1 MAITNI
7 TQKTNLPIHDSKYS
21 ELSVDDKQRLF
32 FSNYYTQVDSV
43 DPALFDLVRG
53 FLVGK
58 NFDESKT
65 KNIANGITTQAEI
78 KIIFGK
84 PFKTGIQN
92 GQPVCVYEYNRYYL
106 IDNDVSKDLI
116 VVFSPMGVVQSH
128 QFMTNEPTP

>member
-21 ELSVDDKQRLF
+21 ELSVDDKQRQF

-58 NFDESKT
+58 NFDESTVDNLAISLLEVAKEQDVTVLGSHMTTLRNT
-65 KNIANGITTQAEI
+65 KQALC
-78 KIIFGK
+78 GK
-84 PFKTGIQN
+84 SFEK
-92 GQPVCVYEYNRYYL
+92 
-106 IDNDVSKDLI
+106 
-116 VVFSPMGVVQSH
+116 
-128 QFMTNEPTP
+128 

>member
-21 ELSVDDKQRLF
+21 ELSVDDKQRQF

-58 NFDESKT
+58 NFDESTVDNLAISLLEVAKEQDLSIPDLIQQLEGVENT
-65 KNIANGITTQAEI
+65 LKLNTLLSILLNTTRNRTSILGFQQTESIVKNISRTIL
-78 KIIFGK
+78 
-84 PFKTGIQN
+84 
-92 GQPVCVYEYNRYYL
+92 V
-106 IDNDVSKDLI
+106 
-116 VVFSPMGVVQSH
+116 
-128 QFMTNEPTP
+128 